1 MRHGVAAEPDGSRS
15 FTELR
20 AAVGAHPGLASPH
33 RERDLDHEDLPV
45 REERGGRGTKRG
57 RPAKRG
63 PAPIDDTSP
72 AAEASASAPAVERP
86 VPSRGKSK
94 QKAAAKSKLKA
105 APRPNVTQVS
115 PAKRAKAQPKTA
127 RPKAARP
134 KAAAKTVTPKT
145 ARPKKTG
152 RKVRRTML
160 LVGGVG
166 CAAAAAVLAMDVLSG
181 PGQPHAISTPQ
192 RLMSYAQEPS
202 LATGMGASALRSKIV
217 SMGSGEA
224 SHVVDAVYEDSSGPA
239 AKSGPQIILFVG
251 GNLSGSAS
259 SFISSLTSALPG
271 AFVINPGSLG
281 GQAACVPGL
290 SGHLT
295 ECVWA
300 DNDTFGVIASPT
312 LNAPSLGTELREMRP
327 LLEHVVK

>member
-1 MRHGVAAEPDGSRS
+1 M
-15 FTELR
+15 
-20 AAVGAHPGLASPH
+20 
-33 RERDLDHEDLPV
+33 
-45 REERGGRGTKRG
+45 
-57 RPAKRG
+57 
-63 PAPIDDTSP
+63 
-72 AAEASASAPAVERP
+72 
-86 VPSRGKSK
+86 
-94 QKAAAKSKLKA
+94 
-105 APRPNVTQVS
+105 TQVS
-115 PAKRAKAQPKTA
+115 PPKKAKAQPKTA

-134 KAAAKTVTPKT
+134 KAARPKAAAPKAAAPKT
-145 ARPKKTG
+145 ARPKKTS
-152 RKVRRTML
+152 RKVRRSVL

-166 CAAAAAVLAMDVLSG
+166 CAAAAAVLAMDVISS

-192 RLMSYAQEPS
+192 RLMSYVQEPS

-239 AKSGPQIILFVG
+239 AKSGPQIVLFVG

-271 AFVINPGSLG
+271 AFVINPGSLR

-312 LNAPSLGTELREMRP
+312 LNASSLGTELREMRP